1 MYLCIQGSIRPQEC
15 KSFHIQA
22 RRTRPWSRRRSHHGT
37 DTANMGPYD
46 TLPLQR
52 TPSHYGH
59 TWARLRKSTKRW
71 IHLGWRVKQFSYGY
85 KDSCFS
91 VCCLYSQG
99 LANSML
105 ELRSQVRLFKIN
117 KHYFSFCFCQWWKS
131 LSGPMAEFRAGG
143 GRLALFRQGKQ
154 SRGGW
159 WSQGSI
165 KYWNCIGHCSGSWIQ
180 NYVLSQCTNQFF
192 R

>member
-99 LANSML
+99 S
-105 ELRSQVRLFKIN
+105 
-117 KHYFSFCFCQWWKS
+117 
-131 LSGPMAEFRAGG
+131 PMAELRAGG

-192 R
+192 REANVDQSDFCLFAVSVKETDQVTKMSLNMDNLD